1 MESEQTEVKPQEVD
15 TFNFKISVDVF
26 YSDILTGEEKL
37 IWMIANK
44 LNEKNMEYN
53 VSVLV
58 DVLAVSKHRI
68 YKLVNRMIR
77 AGFLKKTI
85 IKTEVKDGFLSKTET
100 KSYLIALTPERVMYD
115 DQNNKMDNTAPF

>member
-1 MESEQTEVKPQEVD
+1 MKSEQTEVKLQEVD

-37 IWMIANK
+37 IWMIVNK
-44 LNEKNMEYN
+44 LNEKNTEYDI
-53 VSVLV
+53 SVLV

-68 YKLVNRMIR
+68 YKMVNHMIR